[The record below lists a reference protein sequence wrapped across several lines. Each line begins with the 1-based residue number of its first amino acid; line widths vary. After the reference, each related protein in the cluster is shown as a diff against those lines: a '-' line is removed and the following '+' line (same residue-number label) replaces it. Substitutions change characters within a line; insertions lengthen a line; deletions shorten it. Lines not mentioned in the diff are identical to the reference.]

1 MSEPVST
8 RRALLALPALL
19 WLPSAARATPADL
32 PSLLKLIGGKP
43 ERRAQFVERRH
54 STLTRTPLESRGR
67 LLFRAPD
74 RLEKQTL
81 SPVRE
86 TVRIEGGAV
95 TIEGLPV
102 RGVPD
107 RRSLQLADIPL
118 LAALVESLRATLAGD
133 LPRLQRHY
141 SPSLSVAADG
151 WTLTLTPIDPA
162 LREAVTRVLLRGRA
176 DAVSLVEI
184 HEAGGDRTEIA
195 ITPLA

>member
-1 MSEPVST
+1 VPT

-19 WLPSAARATPADL
+19 WLPSAVRATPADL
-32 PSLLKLIGGKP
+32 AALFKLIGGKP

-54 STLTRTPLESRGR
+54 SALTRTPLESRGR

-74 RLEKQTL
+74 RLEKLTL

-86 TVRIEGGAV
+86 TVRIEGGSV

-141 SPSLSVAADG
+141 SPSLSAAADG
-151 WTLTLTPIDPA
+151 WTLTLTPIDPV

-176 DAVSLVEI
+176 DMVSLVEI
-184 HEAGGDRTEIA
+184 IEAGGDRTEIA